1 MDYRIQVPKRDLM
14 ETNHQYFLGIVA
26 LAVLSFLLIVII
38 FKLNRKLKNNEATYT
53 TDISANEAKYTA
65 IINTYET
72 KYSSIIDVDKE
83 VAKSQNELNS
93 IKRVV
98 ETVRNDYKEKKS
110 IFDNLVKQA
119 AIYDEDI
126 QLAELGFY
134 KPHFDFGTSE
144 LFKEQIS
151 KVKSEQ
157 KDMVSRKVA
166 ITCRTEW
173 EVNGSKAKG
182 RTKTNRTIRL
192 TARAFNNECD
202 VATANARWNNVVRME
217 QRIEKAFAAINKLN
231 ESNGI
236 VISHRYLTLKLKEL
250 RLTYEYANKK
260 QQEKE
265 EQQEIRRQIRDEA
278 KFEQELEK
286 ALKEEEK
293 YDKLLQK
300 ANQEAAKATGNKLDT
315 LNAKISKLTDELQ
328 VAHDKSERAKSMA
341 EQTRTGHV
349 YIISNIGSFGEGV
362 YKIGMTRRLEPLD
375 RVKELGD
382 ASVPFIF
389 DVHAMIHSED
399 APALESALH
408 KSFNDERLNLVNRR
422 KEFFKVSLSDIQAK
436 VSEIN
441 PDAEFIETSEARDY
455 RESMSIIAQRNE
467 LKNAQHSDEMYP
479 ETI

>member
-1 MDYRIQVPKRDLM
+1 M
-14 ETNHQYFLGIVA
+14 ETNQQYLLGIVA
-26 LAVLSFLLIVII
+26 LAVLSFLLITII
-38 FKLNRKLKNNEATYT
+38 FKLNRKLKDNEVAYT
-53 TDISANEAKYTA
+53 TDISAKEAKYTA
-65 IINTYET
+65 VISNYEA

-83 VAKSQNELNS
+83 VAKSQNELDT
-93 IKRVV
+93 IQRVV
-98 ETVRNDYKEKKS
+98 DNVRSDYKEKKAV
-110 IFDNLVKQA
+110 FDNLVKQV
-119 AIYDEDI
+119 AIYDEEI

-144 LFKEQIS
+144 LFKDQIS

-166 ITCRTEW
+166 IRCSTEW
-173 EVNGSKAKG
+173 HLHGSKAKG
-182 RTKTNRTIRL
+182 RTMTNRGIRL

-202 VATANARWNNVVRME
+202 AAIANARWNNVDRME
-217 QRIEKAFAAINKLN
+217 QRIEKAYHAINKLN
-231 ESNGI
+231 ESNDI
-236 VISHRYLTLKLKEL
+236 HINHHYLTLKLKEL

-278 KFEQELEK
+278 KFSQELEK
-286 ALKEEEK
+286 AVKEEEK
-293 YDKLLQK
+293 YNKLLQK

-315 LNAKISKLTDELQ
+315 LSAKIAKLTDELQ
-328 VAHDKSERAKSMA
+328 AAHEKSERAKSMA

-349 YIISNIGSFGEGV
+349 YVISNIGSFGEDV

-399 APALESALH
+399 APALENALH
-408 KSFNDERLNLVNRR
+408 KSFDSERLNLVNGR
-422 KEFFKVSLSDIQAK
+422 KEFFRVSLSDIQAK

-441 PDAEFIETSEARDY
+441 PDAEFIETAEARDY

-467 LKNAQHSDEMYP
+467 LKSAQYYDEKYP